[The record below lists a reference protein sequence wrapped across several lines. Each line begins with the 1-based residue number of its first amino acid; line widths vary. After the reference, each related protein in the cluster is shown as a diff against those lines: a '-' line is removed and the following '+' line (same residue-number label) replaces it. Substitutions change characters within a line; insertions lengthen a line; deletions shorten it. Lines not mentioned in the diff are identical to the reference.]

1 MLVLSR
7 LVRDRLQAAHAMF
20 GATDVQLVVAEADGH
35 FVRDAELRLDAHGQ
49 QELRLVVT
57 SDRDPL
63 YMAVREGAIH
73 GIADLFTDVKGA
85 TPSLFLKQDI
95 LAHLDVTAEELKA
108 SVLVA
113 GSHNTTS
120 HFIGAKRFR
129 DVLRA
134 NKAIIDAAWL
144 QAREAVPGSSWIRT
158 CLDMVVQN
166 NLVTPKPRDLIAAD
180 KEELVRIY
188 HETEGKRADG
198 TPQRRLRLPLDVAP
212 SAQAMFPL
220 LVPLAEVFA
229 MEPLAADHRKAL
241 EARRNELRNDLRKFD
256 ERYEPGEKLIKA
268 DAKTRENMQKELI
281 DVLER
286 LGEQPVPGSIAGT
299 PSPRPRRRHQYVS
312 LKVGKAALA
321 QPLPADAAPGPSSP
335 APVDPQQPADP
346 SAGASASASAGP
358 TSGSSSG
365 PASSQAMTPER
376 DAAVKVA
383 IKMGEGIQA
392 AFERRA
398 KNEEERREVVGK
410 HAWNAAKE
418 EPDGDG
424 YIFLVG
430 GTAIRSTATPGA
442 ARDAVR
448 AAVAAEAA
456 SGSAGGNLGGN
467 AAAAADAGA
476 PRGTAAGAAAP
487 VPMEVDP
494 PATSPSPEPPRDA
507 AMEDAFAAGAGTA
520 VGDVPMDESAA
531 GPDPDDDDDEAP
543 EDDETRRRTRQAKG
557 KGRAEP
563 MNDPLP
569 TTADPRTATTEALG
583 AGEPEGDR
591 EGAPEQGRGA
601 ERPRL
606 LVRLRK
612 VDAEGLRWEH
622 VRGDHAP
629 ASGNLRGAGRQDSAP
644 APAPKKQKR
653 GRGKADEGFKLDPK
667 DAKADEAEEEE
678 AQGARKGGGAVTIP
692 GPVLDHLVQ
701 PWSGPVKDFI
711 WAQVRQGKGR
721 PSDADIEDFM
731 RKQLGLIGTEKQAEV
746 ELAERRK
753 FGDFMALA
761 FRTQQRLLMAGN
773 AAFRIV
779 LDTYLHLD
787 EEQRAAWFP
796 GVPPSLN
803 CSDPE
808 ALIDNTYAAVATALR
823 LEGGGDP
830 ARLGSGIPEIRAFLR
845 ELGKELTWIGLQPD
859 EDPVRIRSGFEE
871 WLKQKKAAAK
881 VAYAKDLAKSGK
893 PPRARNP
900 HLERA
905 AEMEVGTLCRIF
917 PDLAREYLD
926 QPISPDREDGRKR
939 LFLQRNILRL
949 APLKSWSPRG
959 ADGQDRADE
968 ILGLPAELAFATDE
982 DAGPDRTEIPAP
994 QPVDPDLRHEYR
1006 QAMRE
1011 TSIAMGSDRLLI
1023 AMQEA
1028 AGRQLRGLAF
1038 VDFVET
1044 RFRVLAREPGL
1055 AFHRG
1060 GALDDPTRRFVYG
1073 DLSAPDFDPSLPV
1086 TLLFGNCP
1094 KLDVLLG
1101 SRRHF
1106 LNPTN
1111 KLLFNVLNV
1120 VALHR
1125 LQNALERAKRGDP
1138 GRYPAEVLEKDI
1150 KAIKADINMI
1160 KETEPLKDPDDAHWE
1175 AATAARC
1182 RVLGNIVFADVNRMC
1197 PMLFNDGDECCCCD
1211 LPLMLRVG
1219 RDKAPELTKDEARRA
1234 MALHRR
1240 MQLEFLRHEL
1250 RAFHP
1255 ALVVGL
1261 GVNMRKVLDAAS
1273 GDRDVPTTP
1282 LPFSTGGVASLRLQP
1297 VTNDDLLPP
1306 TDFEVAMA
1314 PHPISGVKLPSHLAD
1329 SITAINLIPDPS
1341 LVPGDAAVV
1350 GPSWRAVA
1358 NIDEGAR
1365 LAIERLLPRVYRNFP
1380 DTDASGT
1387 PLMVSLAAASL
1398 AISDSFIE
1406 HDTMHHSYKLFPGVF
1421 AQIHSSRLVSTLTRL
1436 ARDGLRRLV
1445 YNKAHAYLSKAFAP
1459 GVPRGLIN
1467 ALAYRLRCV
1476 LVPPKRGGARAIAAE
1491 EEGDEE
1497 AEEIVF
1503 AGVRQ
1508 AAGDDDADTAG
1519 AVTDETPA
1527 ETVLDIYARATI
1539 LVGEV
1544 EGDVAGLRERFTA
1557 DLSAEKR
1564 GPIEAAFDLFLNLL
1578 TVADGGV
1585 RSAKHKDDVRT
1596 EVGLGTT
1603 ELSKLT
1609 LVEQLVMVR
1618 RGVVAGELR
1627 QNVVPRLHAGDRFQP
1642 VDNTAFGRWISA
1654 YIGHLHRLKEGGTDK
1669 DGRPVPFAL
1678 ADVVRGWDVPRI
1690 KAVQDALDKQNQA
1703 TKIDTGTAPGLPALM
1718 NKMIPGLARVV
1729 RGPAMDRGD
1738 AHVDR
1743 FEPYKS
1749 SHFQSNGIETRIL
1762 VTNQRHPHRYNQLG
1776 GVRTKTAAGDPIL
1789 GDNPRW
1795 PVDCRGCKKGKCDR
1809 LYPGCS

>member
-7 LVRDRLQAAHAMF
+7 LVRDRLRAAHAMF

-35 FVRDAELRLDAHGQ
+35 FVRDAELRLDSHGE

-144 QAREAVPGSSWIRT
+144 QAREAVPGSGWIRT

-229 MEPLAADHRKAL
+229 MDPLAADHREAL
-241 EARRNELRNDLRKFD
+241 EARRNELRSGLRRLD
-256 ERYEPGEKLIKA
+256 GRYDPGEKLTKA
-268 DAKTRENMQKELI
+268 DAKTRESMKEELI
-281 DVLER
+281 DVLEK
-286 LGEQPVPGSIAGT
+286 LGQRPVPGSIAGT

-312 LKVGKAALA
+312 LKAALA
-321 QPLPADAAPGPSSP
+321 QPLPAAAAPGPSSP
-335 APVDPQQPADP
+335 APVDPQQTADP

-430 GTAIRSTATPGA
+430 STAIRSTATPGA
-442 ARDAVR
+442 ARDAVC

-456 SGSAGGNLGGN
+456 SGSASGSSGGS
-467 AAAAADAGA
+467 AAAAADAG
-476 PRGTAAGAAAP
+476 PPGGTAAGAAAP
-487 VPMEVDP
+487 APMELDP
-494 PATSPSPEPPRDA
+494 PEASPSPEPA
-507 AMEDAFAAGAGTA
+507 QEAMMEDAPAGGAATA
-520 VGDVPMDESAA
+520 VDDVPMDEAPAA
-531 GPDPDDDDDEAP
+531 GPDPEEDDDEAP
-543 EDDETRRRTRQAKG
+543 EDDEIRQRTRQAKG

-563 MNDPLP
+563 MFDPLHA
-569 TTADPRTATTEALG
+569 TVDPRSATKETSG
-583 AGEPEGDR
+583 AGEPAGDR

-601 ERPRL
+601 EWPRL

-622 VRGDHAP
+622 VPGDHAP
-629 ASGNLRGAGRQDSAP
+629 ASGNARGAGRQDSAP

-667 DAKADEAEEEE
+667 DAKMDEAEEEE
-678 AQGARKGGGAVTIP
+678 EEDARKGGGAGSSPVTIP

-711 WAQVRQGKGR
+711 WAQVRQGNGR

-731 RKQLGLIGTEKQAEV
+731 RKQHAMVGTEKQAEV

-773 AAFRIV
+773 AAFRVV
-779 LDTYLHLD
+779 LDTYLHLN

-830 ARLGSGIPEIRAFLR
+830 ARMGPGIPEIRAFLR
-845 ELGKELTWIGLQPD
+845 ELDAELTRIGLQAD

-871 WLKQKKAAAK
+871 WLKLKKAAAGA
-881 VAYAKDLAKSGK
+881 AYAEDLAKSGK
-893 PPRARNP
+893 PPRQRNP

-926 QPISPDREDGRKR
+926 QPISTDQEDGRKR

-949 APLKSWSPRG
+949 APLRSWSPRG

-982 DAGPDRTEIPAP
+982 NAGPDRTEIPAP
-994 QPVDPDLRHEYR
+994 QP
-1006 QAMRE
+1006 AMRE
-1011 TSIAMGSDRLLI
+1011 TSIAMGSDRLLT

-1038 VDFVET
+1038 VDF
-1044 RFRVLAREPGL
+1044 PGL

-1073 DLSAPDFDPSLPV
+1073 DLSAPAFDPSLP
-1086 TLLFGNCP
+1086 
-1094 KLDVLLG
+1094 LDVLLG

-1111 KLLFNVLNV
+1111 KLLFNS
-1120 VALHR
+1120 
-1125 LQNALERAKRGDP
+1125 ALERAKRGDP

-1150 KAIKADINMI
+1150 MAIKADIDVI
-1160 KETEPLKDPDDAHWE
+1160 KEIVPLKDPEDPHWQ

-1250 RAFHP
+1250 RAFRP
-1255 ALVVGL
+1255 ALLVGL

-1273 GDRDVPTTP
+1273 AGRNVSTTP

-1297 VTNDDLLPP
+1297 VTNDELIRQ
-1306 TDFEVAMA
+1306 TDVEVAMA

-1350 GPSWRAVA
+1350 GPSWRAAA
-1358 NIDEGAR
+1358 NVDEGAR
-1365 LAIERLLPRVYRNFP
+1365 LAIERLLPRAYANFP
-1380 DTDASGT
+1380 DSDASGT

-1406 HDTMHHSYKLFPGVF
+1406 HETIHHSYKLFPGAF
-1421 AQIHSSRLVSTLTRL
+1421 GQIHSGRLFATLTRL

-1476 LVPPKRGGARAIAAE
+1476 LVPPKRGARAVATE

-1497 AEEIVF
+1497 AEEVEF

-1508 AAGDDDADTAG
+1508 ATGDDDADTAG
-1519 AVTDETPA
+1519 AVADETPA

-1585 RSAKHKDDVRT
+1585 RTAKHKDDVRT
-1596 EVGLGTT
+1596 EVGLGAT
-1603 ELSKLT
+1603 ELTKQT

-1642 VDNTAFGRWISA
+1642 VDNSAFGRWISA
-1654 YIGHLHRLKEGGTDK
+1654 YIGHLHRLKEGGTDM
-1669 DGRPVPFAL
+1669 DGKPVAFAL
-1678 ADVVRGWDVPRI
+1678 ADVVRGWKVPRI
-1690 KAVQDALDKQNQA
+1690 KAVEDALDKQNQQ
-1703 TKIDTGTAPGLPALM
+1703 TSIDTATAPGLPALM

-1729 RGPAMDRGD
+1729 RGQAMDRGD

-1749 SHFQSNGIETRIL
+1749 NHFQSNGTETRIL

-1795 PVDCRGCKKGKCDR
+1795 PIDCRGCKKGKCDR